1 MEKWN
6 VADLVNLQCE
16 EEQMQELYDLWA
28 LLAAMHL
35 LC

>member
-1 MEKWN
+1 MEHRRFAQFE
-6 VADLVNLQCE
+6 VRSE
-16 EEQMQELYDLWA
+16 EPIQELYDLLA